1 MANSDI
7 NALESMDYAIRYNS
21 YILKKILENLSEGN
35 ILDFGAGFGT
45 FSKLLM
51 ISGKEVTALEIDSE
65 AISKLKK
72 DNINNISS
80 LNNKSESYQNIVSI
94 NVLEHI
100 DDDEEILRLLFQALK
115 PSGKLILYL
124 PASMLVWSYIDVWVN
139 HRRRY
144 MKKDLK
150 LKVENAGFHVLNI
163 EYVDFTGW
171 IGVLFMK
178 ILHYKPALNESKI
191 KFYDKFI
198 FNPFKFIDLIFKR
211 IIGKNIFLVAE
222 KKSQ

>member
-7 NALESMDYAIRYNS
+7 NALESMDYAIRYNN
-21 YILKKILENLSEGN
+21 YILKKILKNLNEGN

-45 FSKLLM
+45 FSKLL
-51 ISGKEVTALEIDSE
+51 ILNGKEVTALEVDSE
-65 AISKLKK
+65 AIAKLKK
-72 DNINNISS
+72 ENINNISS
-80 LNNKSESYQNIVSI
+80 LDNKSDSYENIISLH
-94 NVLEHI
+94 VLEHI
-100 DDDEEILRLLFQALK
+100 DDDEEILRLLFKTLK

-124 PASMLVWSYIDVWVN
+124 PASMLAWSYIDVWVN

-150 LKVENAGFHVLNI
+150 LKVENAGFQVLNI

-171 IGVLFMK
+171 IGVLLMK
-178 ILHYKPALNESKI
+178 ILNYKPNLDESKV

-222 KKSQ
+222 KKQ